1 MLVKSWMTTDLV
13 TVEEDTPMMK
23 ASIIMKE
30 KNFRSLPILNKKG
43 KLVGIV
49 SDRDLRDASPSKSTS
64 LDVHELNYLISTIKI
79 KDLMTRNVVV
89 VRPDERVEFA
99 AILMLE
105 NKISSLP
112 VINDKGCLIGI
123 ITQTDIFRV
132 LINITRVYTGGVQFA
147 FSLED
152 RPGCIR
158 EVSDV
163 IRSYHGR
170 VVSILST
177 CEDAEEGRYNVY
189 IRTRS
194 LPEDKTRDLLRE
206 LENKF
211 VVLYTAGDFSEE
223 AETRRVRMPYRSL
236 AVAARKAVVEPQK
249 RAHSPQLAAG
259 LASVS
264 KKVSVSYGRRFPVA
278 CYRELQ

>member
-1 MLVKSWMTTDLV
+1 MLVQGWMTIDV
-13 TVEEDTPMMK
+13 ITVGEDTPMMK

-30 KNFRSLPILNKKG
+30 NNIRSLPILNKKG

-49 SDRDLRDASPSKSTS
+49 SDRDLRDASPSKATS

-89 VRPDERVEFA
+89 VRPDETVEFA

-112 VINDKGCLIGI
+112 VINDKGSIIGI

-132 LINITRVYTGGVQFA
+132 LINITGVYTGGVQFA

-152 RPGCIR
+152 RPGSIR
-158 EVSDV
+158 EVSDA
-163 IRSYHGR
+163 IRSYGGR

-177 CEDAEEGRYNVY
+177 REDAEEGRHNVY

-211 VVLYTAGDFSEE
+211 VVLYTARDFLEE
-223 AETRRVRMPYRSL
+223 AETRRVRMPY
-236 AVAARKAVVEPQK
+236 
-249 RAHSPQLAAG
+249 
-259 LASVS
+259 
-264 KKVSVSYGRRFPVA
+264 
-278 CYRELQ
+278 